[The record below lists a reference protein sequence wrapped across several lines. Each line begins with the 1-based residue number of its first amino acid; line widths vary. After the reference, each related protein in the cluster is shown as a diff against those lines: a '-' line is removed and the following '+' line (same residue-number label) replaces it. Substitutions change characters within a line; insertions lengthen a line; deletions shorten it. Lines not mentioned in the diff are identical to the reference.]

1 VNTTLLHRR
10 RIERLAQLLDE
21 ADGARRHHTRSRI
34 DNDLN
39 DLVAVGHRLADI
51 HPEVEMR
58 DEARRRVRA
67 MIMAKAES
75 DGIGVTAKTVA
86 DPAIG
91 RAKVGAIAGAPG
103 GRRPF
108 ARRVRARG
116 AVLVGLAVG
125 TVAISGIAAASGGAM
140 PGDALY
146 GLKRS
151 QETAQLQLLTSPVSR
166 GQFYFGLARKRL
178 TEAQAVDKDPNRFQ
192 SLLNDMKGETQ
203 AGAKLLFSD
212 AVNKRDRQALA
223 TVDAFYGTQKQ
234 AVDAFKDRLQ
244 GNDARREPLVV
255 AEMTLDLL
263 DLRLNDLEA
272 VMSCPA
278 ITQLAPD
285 HYGWPQVEP
294 CNSSADPSTAG
305 PTAPATP
312 GTGHGSTSPSGL
324 SNGNPDTTRGTPAGS
339 TTPGASGDAN
349 TSAVGIGAA
358 ALLPAGT
365 DGGLLTEIGQLLGGL
380 ID

>member
-1 VNTTLLHRR
+1 MNTTLLHRR

-21 ADGARRHHTRSRI
+21 ADGARRHHTRSKI

-51 HPEVEMR
+51 HPDVEMH
-58 DEARRRVRA
+58 DEARRRIRSE
-67 MIMAKAES
+67 IMARAEN
-75 DGIGVTAKTVA
+75 DGIGVTAKKVA

-91 RAKVGAIAGAPG
+91 RAKVGAIAEAPG

-151 QETAQLQLLTSPVSR
+151 QENAQLQLLTSPVSK

-192 SLLNDMKGETQ
+192 SLLNDMSSETQ
-203 AGAKLLFSD
+203 SGAKLLFTD

-223 TVDAFYGTQKQ
+223 MVNVFYGTQEQ
-234 AVDAFKDRLQ
+234 AIKAFLGNLQ
-244 GNDARREPLVV
+244 SNDARRKPLNN
-255 AEMTLDLL
+255 AEVTLDMV
-263 DLRLNDLEA
+263 DRRWTDITA
-272 VMSCPA
+272 VKNCVTIAQTNPDKYGPNVTSCVDAPPA
-278 ITQLAPD
+278 QLGTQ
-285 HYGWPQVEP
+285 
-294 CNSSADPSTAG
+294 STK
-305 PTAPATP
+305 
-312 GTGHGSTSPSGL
+312 HGSTSPSGL
-324 SNGNPDTTRGTPAGS
+324 STGNPDTTKGTPARS
-339 TTPGASGDAN
+339 TAPAVSGDAN
-349 TSAVGIGAA
+349 TSAVVVAA
-358 ALLPAGT
+358 VALVPAGT

-380 ID
+380 LD